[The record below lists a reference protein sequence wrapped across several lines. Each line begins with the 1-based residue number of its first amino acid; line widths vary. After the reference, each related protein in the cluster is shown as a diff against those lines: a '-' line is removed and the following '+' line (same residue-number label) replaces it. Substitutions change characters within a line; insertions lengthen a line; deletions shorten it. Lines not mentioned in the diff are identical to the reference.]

1 MSLASSRLGLL
12 LRGLQKFDCAL
23 RKIIGPRRFGATSA
37 DHSSIHAAI
46 IIVGW
51 TGVGAWTEVDALP
64 IIAHV

>member
-37 DHSSIHAAI
+37 DHLSIHAISYRYAI
-46 IIVGW
+46 LIV
-51 TGVGAWTEVDALP
+51 VLK
-64 IIAHV
+64 